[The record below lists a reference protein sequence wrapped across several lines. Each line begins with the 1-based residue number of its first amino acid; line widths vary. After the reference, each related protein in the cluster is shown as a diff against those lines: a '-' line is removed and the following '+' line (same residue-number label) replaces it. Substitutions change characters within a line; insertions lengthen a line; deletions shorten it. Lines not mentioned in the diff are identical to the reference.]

1 MYISVETRDA
11 LCEAGIW
18 GICLMFGTM
27 ALAVGLPWLWKKT
40 RFKRRLLGLYIKL
53 WCLKAARYIRCR
65 RAARRYRA
73 AMKVFD
79 KPVRWEEK

>member
-40 RFKRRLLGLYIKL
+40 RFMRRRLML
-53 WCLKAARYIRCR
+53 WIVYRCDMAVISYR
-65 RAARRYRA
+65 RRRVARRYRA

-79 KPVRWEEK
+79 KPVRWREM